1 MGIHSV
7 FGIISFLCVTSSRAC
22 VGGFVCACVRAR
34 AGFIEEVE
42 VEGTECQRE
51 RRTESLLNN

>member
-1 MGIHSV
+1 M
-7 FGIISFLCVTSSRAC
+7 CVCMRAC
-22 VGGFVCACVRAR
+22 

>member
-1 MGIHSV
+1 M
-7 FGIISFLCVTSSRAC
+7 R
-22 VGGFVCACVRAR
+22 ACVRAR